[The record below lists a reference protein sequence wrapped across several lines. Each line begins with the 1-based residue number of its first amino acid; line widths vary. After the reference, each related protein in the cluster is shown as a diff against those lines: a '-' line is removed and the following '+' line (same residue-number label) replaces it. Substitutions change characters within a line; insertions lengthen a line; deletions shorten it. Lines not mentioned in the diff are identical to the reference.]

1 MADLYHL
8 NSVGMLESDSLVLD
22 NMVSESRSSAPEANN
37 FGMRHRSIDNSQETI
52 TVNAPSNLIETRI
65 VHEKQQKPLK
75 QVKEG
80 VDIVTV

>member
-22 NMVSESRSSAPEANN
+22 NMVSESRSSVPEANN
-37 FGMRHRSIDNSQETI
+37 FAFKHRSIDNSQETI

-65 VHEKQQKPLK
+65 VHEK
-75 QVKEG
+75 
-80 VDIVTV
+80 